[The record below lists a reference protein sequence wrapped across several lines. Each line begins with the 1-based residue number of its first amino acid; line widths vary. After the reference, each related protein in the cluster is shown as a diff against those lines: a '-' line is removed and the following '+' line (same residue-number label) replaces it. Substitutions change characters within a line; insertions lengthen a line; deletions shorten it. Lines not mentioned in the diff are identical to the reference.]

1 MTFCVPNIIIN
12 LWNTESEVNK
22 LSQRTGRP
30 KSENPKN
37 IDLKVR
43 IDETTNRQLVD
54 YCKTHNITR
63 TEAIRMGIHLILS
76 TK

>member
-1 MTFCVPNIIIN
+1 MSP
-12 LWNTESEVNK
+12 
-22 LSQRTGRP
+22 RTGRP